1 MKKWKVFLTMEF
13 TAEVEADTEDEARDE
28 LANRIDY
35 GGGCQS
41 WGRIQNAKVKR
52 YWGGANEVKA
62 AQEFFDAVRA
72 ELEKRKE
79 NAKSI
84 SGSSGTCL

>member
-1 MKKWKVFLTMEF
+1 MKMWNVYLTMEF
-13 TAEVEADTEDEARDE
+13 TATVEADTEDEARDM

-52 YWGGANEVKA
+52 YWGGGNEILEDGTVV
-62 AQEFFDAVRA
+62 VR
-72 ELEKRKE
+72 
-79 NAKSI
+79 
-84 SGSSGTCL
+84 

>member
-1 MKKWKVFLTMEF
+1 MKMWHVYLTMEF
-13 TAEVEADTEDEARDE
+13 TATVEADTEDEARDE

-52 YWGGANEVKA
+52 YWGGGNEILNDGTVV
-62 AQEFFDAVRA
+62 VR
-72 ELEKRKE
+72 
-79 NAKSI
+79 
-84 SGSSGTCL
+84 

>member
-1 MKKWKVFLTMEF
+1 MKKYKAYLTMEF
-13 TAEVEADTEDEARDE
+13 TAEVEADTEDEARDI

-52 YWGGANEVKA
+52 YWGGGNEIKT
-62 AQEFFDAVRA
+62 
-72 ELEKRKE
+72 
-79 NAKSI
+79 N
-84 SGSSGTCL
+84 